1 VSIKQVRVY
10 APASIIN
17 LGFNFFGIAAPDIYS
32 ENKTRIARMT
42 LRDAVINITQMFIM
56 TAANG
61 PEGPHLIRKKR
72 KRLIFGKLRRRLW
85 KREHMDA
92 ASQAAVQAGSRWGR
106 KSTRSGLR

>member
-56 TAANG
+56 TAAMAMKD
-61 PEGPHLIRKKR
+61 LI
-72 KRLIFGKLRRRLW
+72 LFGKSVKDSFL
-85 KREHMDA
+85 
-92 ASQAAVQAGSRWGR
+92 GS
-106 KSTRSGLR
+106 